1 MPAFR
6 GLRQEDYEIKDRR
19 RRACLRRKGNREMR
33 TGGSSGQSACRHTQ
47 GPGFNVQQDSTEG
60 GKGEPAAEIT
70 TSLQRAYI
78 VLGHFPQTYQMCKYI
93 KTQVHQ

>member
-1 MPAFR
+1 MR
-6 GLRQEDYEIKDRR
+6 LWLSG
-19 RRACLRRKGNREMR
+19 RAYY
-33 TGGSSGQSACRHTQ
+33 TQ

-93 KTQVHQ
+93 KTQVHQWLQGTKVAEWLIDSFF